1 MNKSIR
7 PVPHRSLAGPL
18 QRILQ
23 ATLATAFAAGA
34 LVSLPT
40 RAELIIG
47 NNPLYLVMGKAN
59 VLVIIDNSNSMDE
72 DASGAAVG
80 SAAANSKSEI
90 ARGVVRNLTDVYR
103 NRVNMG
109 LMAYRQ
115 NTPAANHLHNSPYD
129 ALYGGDVT
137 PPTSLYDPGWTGARS
152 STTKKYRIPNPTL
165 ADNYIYYNVALP
177 FYSGSKE
184 NTAFCYSN
192 TADASGDFG
201 GGLIPANWDQYRC
214 YSKKLNSSNALPA
227 WGDTASEALE
237 GYDSLM
243 GTYTFSPTD
252 SDYAQGITDFGRF
265 MTWNWVSRTWF
276 RNDSPGRGYLHVPLA
291 DLGSAQATAIRN
303 KLACNIPGDPAPCTT
318 TGIRNA
324 GLTPIEGTLLTA
336 LDYYAGTLTSADE
349 GFTASCYPLPESC
362 KKNFVVLLTDG
373 LPSTSKDGTTLTN
386 PATALAGATS
396 AAASLKTAG
405 VETYVIGFALPYGVD
420 AATLNQVAAAGG
432 TVSAYNAGDTVS
444 LQSVFDT
451 IFNDIFKKTSA
462 FGSVSQNSTAINTG
476 SMIYQGR
483 FDSTDWT
490 GELAAIKPDSTG
502 NMTTIWSSAGT
513 GKIPGAATR
522 KVFTLKP
529 GTGGKAFKLYTDLDT
544 SQLAALS
551 SVNCSATLTGND
563 CAQARINWI
572 RGDQSLEEVGSPP
585 AGPLR
590 KRNKIHGDVI
600 SSAPYYVKATNTV
613 YVGANDGLLHAI
625 DAANGNELFSYVPNA
640 LFPKLYKLT
649 QPNYVHDYYVDGEI
663 AVSTNFETPGKN
675 ILVGSLGRGGKTLYA
690 LDVTAPSSF
699 DASKVLWEYTDADLG
714 LALGK
719 PIIAKM
725 NNGKAAVIVGNGYN
739 SATERGMLLI
749 IDLETGALLQ
759 KIDTKAGSS
768 TATNGLSSPR
778 GWDADGNGTLDYL
791 YIGDLLGNLWK
802 IDLTSATA
810 SSWGTALGTAAAP
823 TPFFVTVDPDGN
835 RQPITGMV
843 GLGINGRKGD
853 PNFGKRYVFIG
864 TGSYITSTDETSKQ
878 VQSWYGLIDDGVAIT
893 NGRTDLKQ
901 RTIDIEII
909 EKVKDANGD
918 VVKDALGNDVE
929 AIPERAFSASAAGDM
944 VGKKGWY
951 IDLKSPSKGALGER
965 MIGENKLFDQVLLAT
980 SMIPDPN
987 ACGEGT
993 GYLNAVDPFT
1003 GAAVSE
1009 PFFDRDNNAKFND
1022 LDRIGVAKRAVGSI
1036 DPGINLPSDGI
1047 LIGNRIVSSG
1057 TSGKTSSK
1065 GVNNKIR
1072 AGRITWR
1079 EVVTQ

>member
-1 MNKSIR
+1 MNKSIH

-18 QRILQ
+18 QRVLQ

-34 LVSLPT
+34 LVSLPSG
-40 RAELIIG
+40 AVPLVIG

-72 DASGAAVG
+72 AASGAAVG

-90 ARGVVRNLTDVYR
+90 ARGVVRNLTDIYR

-115 NTPAANHLHNSPYD
+115 NTPEEMHLHNSPYD
-129 ALYGGDVT
+129 VLYGDKN
-137 PPTSLYDPGWTGARS
+137 PPATLYDPAWTGARS
-152 STTKKYRIPNPTL
+152 STTKKYRMENPTS

-177 FYSGSKE
+177 FYSNSNSG
-184 NTAFCYSN
+184 NAFCYST

-201 GGLIPANWDQYRC
+201 GGLIPANWDSYRC
-214 YSKKLNSSNALPA
+214 FHTKTGTSNTIPT
-227 WGDTASEALE
+227 WKDGPSEAAE
-237 GYDSLM
+237 GYSDRFYE
-243 GTYTFSPTD
+243 GAFFPTD
-252 SDYAQGITDFGRF
+252 SDYAQGITDFGHF
-265 MTWNWVSRTWF
+265 NTWNWVSRTWF
-276 RNDSPGRGYLHVPLA
+276 RNESPGRGYLHVPLK
-291 DLGSAQATAIRN
+291 DLGSAQAAEIKK
-303 KLACNIPGDPAPCTT
+303 KLACNIPGTPTGCTAD
-318 TGIRNA
+318 GIKNA
-324 GLTPIEGTLLTA
+324 GLTPIQGTLLTA
-336 LDYYAGTLTSADE
+336 LDYYTGNSTTWNNVDE
-349 GFTASCYPLPESC
+349 GYTASCYPLPESC
-362 KKNFVVLLTDG
+362 NKNFVVLLTDG

-396 AAASLKTAG
+396 AATALKAAG
-405 VETYVIGFALPYGVD
+405 VETYVIGFALPFGVD
-420 AATLNQVAAAGG
+420 PATLNQVASAGG
-432 TVSAYNAGDTVS
+432 TVSAFNASDTVS
-444 LQSVFDT
+444 LQGVFDT

-476 SMIYQGR
+476 SMVYQGR
-483 FDSTDWT
+483 FDSTDWS
-490 GELAAIKPDSTG
+490 GELAAIKPDSHG
-502 NMTTIWSSAGT
+502 NMTNIWTSAEA
-513 GKIPGAATR
+513 GKIPSADSR

-529 GTGGKAFKLYTDLDT
+529 GVGGKPFKLYTDLDT
-544 SQLAALS
+544 NQLAALG

-563 CAQARINWI
+563 CAQARIDWL
-572 RGDQSLEEVGSPP
+572 RGDQSKEEGAKPTP
-585 AGPLR
+585 GPLR

-625 DAANGNELFSYVPNA
+625 NALDGTELFSYLPNA
-640 LFPKLYKLT
+640 VFSKLYKLT
-649 QPNYVHDYYVDGEI
+649 QPSYSHDYFVDGEM

-690 LDVTAPSSF
+690 LDVTAPASF
-699 DASKVLWEYTDADLG
+699 DGSKVLWEYSDSDLG
-714 LALGK
+714 LVLGK

-739 SATERGMLLI
+739 SDSERGMLFI
-749 IDLETGALLQ
+749 IDLETGTLLQ
-759 KIDTKAGSS
+759 KIDTKAGGTS
-768 TATNGLSSPR
+768 ATNGLASPR
-778 GWDADGNGTLDYL
+778 GWDSDGNGTLDYL

-810 SSWGTALGTAAAP
+810 SGWGTAYGTAAAP
-823 TPFFVTVDPDGN
+823 TPFFVAADSDGN

-843 GLGINGRKGD
+843 GLGINARKGD

-864 TGSYITSTDETSKQ
+864 TGAYITTDDESSKK
-878 VQSWYGLIDDGVAIT
+878 VQSWYGLIDEGVAIT
-893 NGRTDLKQ
+893 TGRTDLKE
-901 RTIDIEII
+901 RTIEIEIVVT
-909 EKVKDANGD
+909 VKDKNN
-918 VVKDALGNDVE
+918 NDVE
-929 AIPERAFSASAAGDM
+929 TIPERAFSAASAGDM
-944 VGKKGWY
+944 TGKKGWY

-965 MIGENKLFDQVLLAT
+965 MIGENKVFDQVLLAT
-980 SMIPDPN
+980 SMTPDAS

-1003 GAAVSE
+1003 GAALSD

-1022 LDRIGVAKRAVGSI
+1022 LDRIGVQKRAVGSYNP
-1036 DPGINLPSDGI
+1036 DINLPSDGI
-1047 LIGNRIVSSG
+1047 LIGNRIINSG